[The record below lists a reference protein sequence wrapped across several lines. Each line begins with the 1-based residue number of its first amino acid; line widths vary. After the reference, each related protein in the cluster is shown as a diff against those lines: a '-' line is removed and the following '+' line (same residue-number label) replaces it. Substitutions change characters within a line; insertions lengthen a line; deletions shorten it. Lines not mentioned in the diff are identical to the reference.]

1 MSRDPGLISKSL
13 KRLISSH
20 GAYINSI
27 CTIPTTLNSNIQH
40 GKNSTVKQPV
50 KSINTINY
58 SRSIHSTPRINRST
72 TEDVTSLYTSEV
84 LTTPESIRRQ
94 HLLRSSLEHIIHQFA
109 SMPVPT
115 ITLNDLLKFNHRFKN
130 SVNNKGNENSME
142 KTIDETKKMLLENA
156 NETLEDLLV
165 LICRRLDEF
174 MKLPYII
181 LLNPNIAEIYETYLI
196 SLQKCFEYLNKID
209 PNLIY
214 NNEIDTINIDGVKIE
229 NLEQNNDFINL
240 LNDIMN
246 LHTDNLPVLSQG
258 FEEISAIGLIDDK
271 KFLSNHLRE
280 RILMR
285 LVSHHH
291 IELSSQLN
299 EMIKINN
306 DSVLDNNIGIIE
318 KNINVLEIV
327 QKSLNFVNDM
337 CNLKYCEKIDLKLR
351 AVTINHDKSVNIINF
366 ENFNDYNPRLD
377 DENNQLI
384 FPYIST
390 HLEYV
395 FNELFKNSARAQIEN
410 HSKDPVEITLVVN
423 KPSLDNHLKSTSK
436 DEKSNCYHLEIRII
450 DKGKGIKPEIV
461 DNLFDYSFTT
471 FEDGLDNDNESYK
484 TLNNTGDANIIAGM
498 GYGLPLSRIYIELFD
513 GKIDLH
519 SIHGYGT
526 TVYMK
531 WNGPNVRLLQ

>member
-174 MKLPYII
+174 MKLPY
-181 LLNPNIAEIYETYLI
+181 
-196 SLQKCFEYLNKID
+196 K
-209 PNLIY
+209 
-214 NNEIDTINIDGVKIE
+214 
-229 NLEQNNDFINL
+229 
-240 LNDIMN
+240 
-246 LHTDNLPVLSQG
+246 
-258 FEEISAIGLIDDK
+258 
-271 KFLSNHLRE
+271 
-280 RILMR
+280 
-285 LVSHHH
+285 
-291 IELSSQLN
+291 
-299 EMIKINN
+299 
-306 DSVLDNNIGIIE
+306 
-318 KNINVLEIV
+318 
-327 QKSLNFVNDM
+327 
-337 CNLKYCEKIDLKLR
+337 
-351 AVTINHDKSVNIINF
+351 
-366 ENFNDYNPRLD
+366 
-377 DENNQLI
+377 
-384 FPYIST
+384 
-390 HLEYV
+390 
-395 FNELFKNSARAQIEN
+395 
-410 HSKDPVEITLVVN
+410 
-423 KPSLDNHLKSTSK
+423 
-436 DEKSNCYHLEIRII
+436 
-450 DKGKGIKPEIV
+450 
-461 DNLFDYSFTT
+461 
-471 FEDGLDNDNESYK
+471 
-484 TLNNTGDANIIAGM
+484 
-498 GYGLPLSRIYIELFD
+498 
-513 GKIDLH
+513 
-519 SIHGYGT
+519 
-526 TVYMK
+526 
-531 WNGPNVRLLQ
+531 